1 MCSKIGHC
9 NCPPSTILDE
19 NDIEQD
25 ETGENI

>member
-19 NDIEQD
+19 NDIEED